1 LARHWRPNSLGL
13 AAVEAA
19 RGDPTA
25 LLALEDYELHQRQH
39 EPSDARARRRQ
50 VAPESADSR
59 PVVGRLLSVN
69 VGLPKDVP
77 WQGKTVFTGVFK
89 DSVAGP
95 RRVGKLNI
103 DGDGQG
109 DLAGHGG
116 EQRAVFVYQINSYRY
131 WERELGRN
139 DFVYGQFGENFT
151 VEGLADDEVCIGDR
165 YQIGTA
171 MFEVTQP
178 RVTCYRV
185 GIRMNDPRIPA
196 LLVSHHRPGFYFRVL
211 EEGEVQAGDEIIKL
225 AYGSEQM
232 SVAEADALL
241 YLPGHTRQELLRAL
255 RIPAFS
261 PGWQVSFRAL
271 LEGEPGSGNAGLAVT
286 SPPPAWPGFR
296 QLRVTAITPE
306 SDSVISI
313 RLEDPNG
320 APLPA
325 ARPGQ
330 WLTLRVQPGKQQRSV
345 LRNYSLSGPPHAGY
359 YRITVGHEHD
369 GAASGYLHTRLAV
382 GDQLDIAAPRGTF
395 ILDRT
400 HAPIL
405 LISAGIGATPVLAML
420 QALAEEHSDREIW
433 WLHSARNRGN
443 HSFAAEAKA
452 LLASLPSVR
461 AHVYYSRPGPNDLEG
476 RDFDGA
482 GRLTGSL
489 LAELEPP
496 RDAEAYLC
504 GPAPF
509 MEEISAGLAAM
520 GIDALRIHTE
530 PFGPEPGITPG
541 IAATPARTPHPPAGK
556 PGNGPTIEFARSN
569 LAIPWSSDYTSLLEL
584 AEACDVPVRWSCRT
598 GVCHTCETTLIAGNV
613 GYSPDPVEPPAD
625 GSALI
630 CCSQPR
636 DHVAL
641 DL

>member
-1 LARHWRPNSLGL
+1 VRSKPQQS
-13 AAVEAA
+13 
-19 RGDPTA
+19 
-25 LLALEDYELHQRQH
+25 
-39 EPSDARARRRQ
+39 
-50 VAPESADSR
+50 ESAQ
-59 PVVGRLLSVN
+59 PVAQSVGTLVSVN
-69 VGLPKDVP
+69 VGMPKNVP
-77 WQGKTVFTGVFK
+77 WQGKNVYTGVFK
-89 DSVAGP
+89 DPVGGH

-103 DGDGQG
+103 EGDGQG
-109 DLAGHGG
+109 DRAGHGG
-116 EQRAVFVYQINSYRY
+116 EQRAVFVYQIDSYRY

-151 VEGLADDEVCIGDR
+151 VEGLGDDEVCIGDR

-171 MFEVTQP
+171 TFEVTQP

-211 EEGEVQAGDEIIKL
+211 EEGDVQAGDEIIKL
-225 AYGSEQM
+225 ASGSEQM
-232 SVAEADALL
+232 PVAEADALL
-241 YLPGHTRQELLRAL
+241 YLPGHPRQQLLRAL
-255 RIPAFS
+255 RIPALS
-261 PGWQVSFRAL
+261 PGWQASFQAL
-271 LEGEPGSGNAGLAVT
+271 LEEEPGSGNAGLAVT

-296 QLRVTAITPE
+296 QLTVTAITRE

-313 RLEDPNG
+313 RLEGPKG

-325 ARPGQ
+325 GRPGQ
-330 WLTLRVQPGKQQRSV
+330 WLTLRVEPDKQQRSV
-345 LRNYSLSGPPHAGY
+345 LRNYSLSGPPDAGY
-359 YRITVGHEHD
+359 YRITVKRERG

-400 HAPIL
+400 HAPVL

-420 QALAEEHSDREIW
+420 RALAEEHSDREIW
-433 WLHSARNRGN
+433 WLHGARNRRE
-443 HSFAAEAKA
+443 HSFAAEARS
-452 LLASLPSVR
+452 LLASLPNVHT
-461 AHVYYSRPGPNDLEG
+461 HVYYSRPGPNDLKG
-476 RDFDGA
+476 RDFDSA
-482 GRLTGSL
+482 DRLTASV

-496 RDAEAYLC
+496 RDAQAYLC

-520 GIDALRIHTE
+520 GIDGSRIHTE
-530 PFGPEPGITPG
+530 PFGPAPAVTPG
-541 IAATPARTPHPPAGK
+541 IAGKPAPTPHPPAGQ
-556 PGNGPTIEFARSN
+556 PGDGPTIQFARSN
-569 LAIPWSSDYTSLLEL
+569 LAIPWSSHYSSLLEL

-598 GVCHTCETTLIAGNV
+598 GVCHTCETTLIAGELDYN
-613 GYSPDPVEPPAD
+613 PNPVEPPAD

-630 CCSQPR
+630 CCSQPHG
-636 DHVAL
+636 DIVL